1 MHSLSQRHL
10 LRQYQQLLQRS
21 LMKPLRLKK
30 SNPLTQK

>member
-1 MHSLSQRHL
+1 MHSLSQRHP

-30 SNPLTQK
+30 SNPLTRK